1 MRNFLT
7 KLLLSLALLSTGGC
21 GFHLRENTQ
30 IPAEMRTM
38 ILNSSDPYGPLAR
51 IVRQQ
56 LRLNSI
62 EIIEDS
68 AEKRSKVPS
77 LRLEQENTG
86 RDTASIFADGT
97 TAEYQLRLS
106 VTAQVLLPGKGIYPL
121 QATVFRSFYDNNGVP
136 LAKDNE
142 QDMIYQEMRQRA
154 AQQLI
159 RQLIA
164 VHASQQSSDVKL
176 SDPEVIRSTGSTSS
190 TSDGLSSH

>member
-1 MRNFLT
+1 MQNFLT
-7 KLLLSLALLSTGGC
+7 KLLLSLALLSTAGC

-30 IPAEMRTM
+30 IPDEMRTM
-38 ILNSSDPYGPLAR
+38 ILNSNDPYGPLAR

-62 EIIEDS
+62 NVIVDN
-68 AEKRSKVPS
+68 ADKHSKVPS
-77 LRLEQENTG
+77 LRLEQETTG

-121 QATVFRSFYDNNGVP
+121 KATVFRSFYDNNGVP

-142 QDMIYQEMRQRA
+142 QTMIYQEMRQRA
-154 AQQLI
+154 AEQLI
-159 RQLIA
+159 RQLISVPTNQKTSPA
-164 VHASQQSSDVKL
+164 QL
-176 SDPEVIRSTGSTSS
+176 TDPEVIQSDGSTSTTTDS
-190 TSDGLSSH
+190 LSGH